1 MCDVYCYVVSGCMYG
16 CLYVCVCVRVCVCV
30 CVCVGGGGGGGGGG
44 IACTDTLYYVN
55 VHVIGIS
62 EHNIII
68 YIRIQTYRS
77 CS

>member
-16 CLYVCVCVRVCVCV
+16 CL